1 MAKTCAR
8 LSLIVDIALLP
19 SFEHIATEWLQGKLM
34 FTSQVAI
41 VVCFKAFVCLS
52 ASFGRRYKGFECAFK
67 GFERRFWDALSC
79 YEFLAVLN
87 VEASGQLGCL
97 AVVDAGDAGDAAGG
111 GCLSLY

>member
-1 MAKTCAR
+1 
-8 LSLIVDIALLP
+8 
-19 SFEHIATEWLQGKLM
+19 M

-87 VEASGQLGCL
+87 VEASGQTNHLKTL
-97 AVVDAGDAGDAAGG
+97 VHRMLVMRPEADVSAFTDEMAVTISEAFQVMK
-111 GCLSLY
+111 S

>member
-1 MAKTCAR
+1 
-8 LSLIVDIALLP
+8 
-19 SFEHIATEWLQGKLM
+19 M

-41 VVCFKAFVCLS
+41 VVCFKAFVCPS

-97 AVVDAGDAGDAAGG
+97 AVVNAGDAGFISWSGRWLLHYRYTNIRMADSKRSN
-111 GCLSLY
+111 LRMIWFHHH

>member
-1 MAKTCAR
+1 MV
-8 LSLIVDIALLP
+8 S
-19 SFEHIATEWLQGKLM
+19 GKLM

-79 YEFLAVLN
+79 YEFLAVLH
-87 VEASGQLGCL
+87 VETCGQLGCL
-97 AVVDAGDAGDAAGG
+97 AVVNAGDAGFFLGQDA
-111 GCLSLY
+111 C